1 MVSTFERDMEAK
13 VMSLGNE
20 IASLTI
26 ECDRVDIEKTVLQ
39 NDEEETTTKKNKQEL
54 ELYQVIFAIEMIEN
68 LCSTKTIVNGVITH
82 ETNLQYAKENLSN
95 EN

>member
-26 ECDRVDIEKTVLQ
+26 ECDRVDSEKSALQ
-39 NDEEETTTKKNKQEL
+39 NDEEETSAKNRGQVSEL
-54 ELYQVIFAIEMIEN
+54 
-68 LCSTKTIVNGVITH
+68 S
-82 ETNLQYAKENLSN
+82 
-95 EN
+95 